1 MSPVSTKNFEE
12 PKNHDLRLLFGSEYA
27 IFDAI
32 FWEVMRMEVN
42 VLHIRLGF
50 ARKTAENML
59 FSAYL
64 TGTESAL
71 R

>member
-1 MSPVSTKNFEE
+1 MAEKP
-12 PKNHDLRLLFGSEYA
+12 HLRLPFGSEYA

-71 R
+71 QHFKTVEMRQ